1 MPEASCPFR
10 CSDFWSTHG
19 AAPHPYPLPVKDGER
34 GPPAFELVPSS
45 RPSRGE
51 GAGRRMR
58 GGADV
63 KT

>member
-1 MPEASCPFR
+1 MTSACLPAIMRQSSR
-10 CSDFWSTHG
+10 QG
-19 AAPHPYPLPVKDGER
+19 AAPHPYPLPVKDGES
-34 GPPAFELVPSS
+34 GPPAFELVPSP